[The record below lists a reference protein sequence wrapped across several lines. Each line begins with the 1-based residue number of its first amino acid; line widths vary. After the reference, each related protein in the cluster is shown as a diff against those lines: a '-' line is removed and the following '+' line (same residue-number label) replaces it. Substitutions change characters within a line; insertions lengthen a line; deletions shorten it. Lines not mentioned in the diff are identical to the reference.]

1 VRFSGSWKRGAVYRP
16 CILHDAVSE
25 CWDKKCRLWPLRT
38 VKGAPRKTR
47 RSGHS
52 SIHPSAPNWRGLCG
66 PTWGARAPLTQKA
79 SSTSSYSL
87 PHFKSLKIV
96 TESQKATSFL
106 FGKKSKMLR
115 LFSGCHC
122 PVMSTPLALD
132 AYSAVYNWERVW
144 LVRPAALP
152 WPSDCVVL
160 TSVQGN
166 ALMRSFPNQISRP
179 TLSRGIDGLWRWLHV
194 LPHLQF
200 SNRQTWV
207 RIGHRC
213 FWRPWMSLAHRSMTR
228 PRPNGFDSIK
238 TQPVNWKVI
247 TSLFHFLYP
256 IPSVYHSAGS
266 ALFGQPLS
274 DIHTMASL
282 FRFTLCPLRVSR

>member
-1 VRFSGSWKRGAVYRP
+1 
-16 CILHDAVSE
+16 
-25 CWDKKCRLWPLRT
+25 
-38 VKGAPRKTR
+38 
-47 RSGHS
+47 
-52 SIHPSAPNWRGLCG
+52 
-66 PTWGARAPLTQKA
+66 
-79 SSTSSYSL
+79 
-87 PHFKSLKIV
+87 
-96 TESQKATSFL
+96 
-106 FGKKSKMLR
+106 MLR

-122 PVMSTPLALD
+122 PVMSTPLVALD
-132 AYSAVYNWERVW
+132 ALRAAYNWERVW

-166 ALMRSFPNQISRP
+166 ALMRSFPNQNIPANPQPRDRWSM
-179 TLSRGIDGLWRWLHV
+179 TLITCSPAFAVQQQANMGE
-194 LPHLQF
+194 
-200 SNRQTWV
+200 NRT
-207 RIGHRC
+207 
-213 FWRPWMSLAHRSMTR
+213 PLLLASLMSLAHRSMTR
-228 PRPNGFDSIK
+228 PRPNGFNSIK

-256 IPSVYHSAGS
+256 VPSVYHSAGS

>member
-96 TESQKATSFL
+96 TETQKATTFL

-132 AYSAVYNWERVW
+132 AYSAAYNWERVW

-166 ALMRSFPNQISRP
+166 ALMRSFPNQNIPANPQPR
-179 TLSRGIDGLWRWLHV
+179 DRW
-194 LPHLQF
+194 
-200 SNRQTWV
+200 
-207 RIGHRC
+207 
-213 FWRPWMSLAHRSMTR
+213 SMTL
-228 PRPNGFDSIK
+228 
-238 TQPVNWKVI
+238 I
-247 TSLFHFLYP
+247 TCSR
-256 IPSVYHSAGS
+256 ICSSATGKH
-266 ALFGQPLS
+266 GWE
-274 DIHTMASL
+274 
-282 FRFTLCPLRVSR
+282 